1 MDTANKA
8 IQHIAALFDR
18 IVNRQVGLLTLFC
31 MVGIIAVTATATMA
45 NIDGDRPVPQF
56 ALSKSLCVGDPA
68 TDPDAIN
75 CPLASVVPANS
86 PVFYI
91 FRITNP
97 LGQPQQQVALTD
109 PLPAAFQP
117 TSGLKCRLP
126 GGAVVQVQQA
136 QSANALGSITLPVGE
151 TVICFLSGQFTA
163 AGQFKNNVAAT
174 NQFGFSMAGEVNT
187 AVQPTTPLG
196 VDLAVTKTALTP
208 SLDVSSTP
216 GTLEYTITVKNNGT
230 GPADVGGYFQLHDT
244 MSLLPGSVAF
254 RAQLTSATCSAST
267 GSDCLDQAGP
277 ASQGN
282 VLVGTM
288 GAKHMFS
295 WGYAN
300 GQGIIADGGV
310 LTIKIKIRAEKLVG
324 LSCYKLPGAD
334 GIRNTAFFTLAN
346 NNSAFTEANPANNTA
361 TADAKLQTGATTQD
375 KDCGNGHLKVT
386 KQEVQPGSGKAAWG
400 STVAYRIT
408 IKNQSLPQQPITI
421 AAGDLQDW
429 VQQGINTPP
438 FTRSH
443 VATSCVSSTAPGL
456 CALINGQLGPSP
468 SYGYGYGFYGE
479 TNMAWKSAPAGSITL
494 QHGEEVVI
502 DTAFSYEDPDCETV
516 PAAPQK
522 PIYNTAVVQ
531 YQATEYGAPSASAPQ
546 QSFRQTASA
555 RTLME
560 DQTPCKFKVTKK
572 RVPDKKIKSNFV
584 HFGKPFTYVVTFE
597 SNEAERNVGTVMDV
611 LRINRNDYTSGL
623 PFQAKWSCNT
633 NGNVSGYASN
643 GMVTGTVRNTST
655 PVQGSSAVD
664 FRAVGNEAIKFGQ
677 GGKLTCTVTV
687 VLQKPADSDPYCLND
702 DVRLENLALMDVT
715 DPLNT
720 NINWPPSGSYNPA
733 AFSKP
738 APQDRN
744 WAMAGVRLP
753 RCIDAQ
759 VNKAASVAGLP
770 AYSAAWTFQNGPQIL
785 YSVKIDNL
793 SSGALN
799 SLGTGFSPFHG
810 LLVTDTMDPPYQGQ
824 AGNVSQQACLP
835 AGFCQPNPNAA
846 NYLGIAGIPTNGN
859 GIWSYAFPGNGTAS
873 LQPNTKV
880 RNCVSLS
887 PSGDMNPANGYFYT
901 KRPSPLSEACT
912 EVPVIPTTSITVTK
926 QIDDQTGAGVTQGG
940 PFGIEV
946 RCTPYAL
953 FGTTGNF
960 SLNSGASYTVQNV
973 PVSSSCTIEE
983 KTLPPVPAAAT
994 AACHKQNSL
1003 SVAEWAEPTLQPGS
1017 LPAPLNAAGN
1027 AVLLKNT
1034 LVCKAGQ
1041 AGTIR
1046 INKSIRAWE
1055 PKFGPTP
1062 ATFAIAC
1069 TPSASP
1075 SSVTVLMATGT
1086 VSGTTQAPVG
1096 AQCAITETMPP
1107 FPADLMTYCNN
1118 IEPMG
1123 SMAPKWDPPVYN
1135 PGNTFTVKAG
1145 MNDITVR
1152 NMWSCRPKSP
1162 PLSPGTLTIRK
1173 LFSGDKALQVIAS
1186 SVPVTIT
1193 ANCTPA
1199 AVQPTLNL
1207 NIAGGQTIGT
1217 VTVPGQ
1223 GNCQVTE
1230 TQSNLP
1236 AAAKA
1241 YCAKQGKF
1249 MRARWAAPVFIP
1261 AQSVTIAPGNTV
1273 GVRVVNALECYRP
1286 SINDEIEINRNPNT
1300 SGGFGTSTPSPT
1312 TGSTGDQP
1320 SEPVG
1325 GILIPDQ
1332 KAEPK
1337 MLPLIKHILG
1347 ERAPQKEGQD
1357 KKPE

>member
-1 MDTANKA
+1 MRTADKA
-8 IQHIAALFDR
+8 IRFIAALFGR
-18 IVNRQVGLLTLFC
+18 FTEGQAGLLTLIC
-31 MVGIIAVTATATMA
+31 MAGLIAVTATATWA
-45 NIDGDRPVPQF
+45 NIDGTRPVAQF

-75 CPLASVVPANS
+75 CPLASVVPANA

-97 LGQPQQQVALTD
+97 LGQPQQQVTLTD
-109 PLPAAFQP
+109 PVPTAFQP
-117 TSGLKCRLP
+117 TSGLICRLP
-126 GGAVVQVQQA
+126 GGAGVPVQPSQG
-136 QSANALGSITLPVGE
+136 ANALGSITLPVGE
-151 TVICFLSGQFTA
+151 TVICFLPGQFTS
-163 AGQFKNNVAAT
+163 AGQFKNTVSAE
-174 NQFGFSMAGEVNT
+174 NQFGFSMGGDVNT
-187 AVQPTTPLG
+187 AVQPTTPIG

-208 SLDVSSTP
+208 SLDVSNGP
-216 GTLEYTITVKNNGT
+216 GILEYTITVKNNGS
-230 GPADVGGYFQLHDT
+230 GPADVGSYFQLHDT
-244 MSLLPGSVAF
+244 MSLPPGSVAF
-254 RAQLTSATCSAST
+254 RAELISATCSAT
-267 GSDCLDQAGP
+267 GGSDCLDLAGP
-277 ASQGN
+277 TSQGN
-282 VLVGTM
+282 ILVGTM
-288 GAKHMFS
+288 GAKHLFS
-295 WGYAN
+295 WGFAN
-300 GQGIIADGGV
+300 GQGIIADGGI
-310 LTIKIKIRAEKLVG
+310 LTIKVKISVEKLFG

-361 TADAKLQTGATTQD
+361 TADAKLLTGATTQD
-375 KDCGNGHLKVT
+375 EDCGTGHLKVT
-386 KQEVQPGSGKAAWG
+386 KQEIKPGGGKAAWG
-400 STVAYRIT
+400 STVVYRIT

-421 AAGDLQDW
+421 AAGELQDW

-443 VATSCVSSTAPGL
+443 AATNCVSSTAPGL
-456 CALINGQLGPSP
+456 CAQINGQLGPSP
-468 SYGYGYGFYGE
+468 SYTYGFYGE
-479 TNMAWKSAPAGSITL
+479 SNLAWKSAPVGSFTL
-494 QHGEEVVI
+494 QHGQDVVI

-516 PAAPQK
+516 PNAPQK
-522 PIYNTAVVQ
+522 PINNTAVVS
-531 YQATEYGAPSASAPQ
+531 YMATEYGAASASAPQ
-546 QSFRQTASA
+546 QSFRQAASA

-560 DQTPCKFKVTKK
+560 DQPPCNFKVTKK
-572 RVPDKKIKSNFV
+572 RVPDKKIKSNFI
-584 HFGKPFTYVVTFE
+584 HFGKPFTYVVSFE
-597 SNEAERNVGTVMDV
+597 NNEPERNVGTVMDV
-611 LRINRNDYTSGL
+611 MRINRNDYTSGL
-623 PFQAKWSCNT
+623 PFQATWSCSNT
-633 NGNVSGYASN
+633 GSVTGYAPN
-643 GMVTGTVRNTST
+643 GMVNGIVRHTST

-664 FRAVGNEAIKFGQ
+664 FRAVGNEAIKFAQ
-677 GGKLTCTVTV
+677 GSKLTCTVTV
-687 VLQKPADSDPYCLND
+687 VLKKPADSDPYCLND

-733 AFSKP
+733 AFSNP

-759 VNKAASVAGLP
+759 VNKAASVDGLP

-793 SSGALN
+793 TKGALN

-810 LLVTDTMDPPYQGQ
+810 VLVTDTLDPPYQGQ
-824 AGNVSQQACLP
+824 AGNVAQQACLP
-835 AGFCQPNPNAA
+835 AGFCQPNANAA
-846 NYLGIAGIPTNGN
+846 NYLGIASIPTSGN

-873 LQPNTKV
+873 LQPNTTV

-887 PSGDMNPANGYFYT
+887 PSGDMDPANGYFYT

-940 PFGIEV
+940 PFDVEV

-960 SLNSGASYTVQNV
+960 SLTSGASHTVQNV
-973 PVSSSCTIEE
+973 PVSSSCTIQE

-994 AACHKQNSL
+994 DACQTKDPFA
-1003 SVAEWAEPTLQPGS
+1003 VAEWGEPSLQPGS

-1046 INKSIRAWE
+1046 INKSIRSWE

-1062 ATFAIAC
+1062 VTFAIAC
-1069 TPSASP
+1069 TPTASP
-1075 SSVTVLMATGT
+1075 STITIAMATGT
-1086 VSGTTQAPVG
+1086 VTGTTQAPVG
-1096 AQCAITETMPP
+1096 AQCTITETMPS
-1107 FPADLMTYCNN
+1107 FPADLTTYCNN
-1118 IEPMG
+1118 IEPLG
-1123 SMAPKWDPPVYN
+1123 TMAPEWDPPAYG
-1135 PGNTFTVKAG
+1135 PGNSFTVQAG
-1145 MNDITVR
+1145 MNDIDVR
-1152 NMWSCRPKSP
+1152 NMWSCKPKV
-1162 PLSPGTLTIRK
+1162 LTPGPSTVSITK
-1173 LFSGDKALQVIAS
+1173 LFSGDQALQIIAR
-1186 SVPVTIT
+1186 SVPVTVT

-1199 AVQPTLNL
+1199 AAQPTLNL
-1207 NIAGGQTIGT
+1207 NIPGGQTTGT
-1217 VTVPGQ
+1217 ITVPGQ
-1223 GNCQVTE
+1223 ANCQISE
-1230 TQSNLP
+1230 TLANVP

-1241 YCAKQGKF
+1241 YCAKQGRF

-1261 AQSVTIAPGNTV
+1261 AQSVTVDAGSTA
-1273 GVRVVNALECYRP
+1273 GVRVVNRLECYRP
-1286 SINDEIEINRNPNT
+1286 TVQEQDEIIRIPNL
-1300 SGGFGTSTPSPT
+1300 SGGGATPIPTPTPS
-1312 TGSTGDQP
+1312 TGGAGNQT

-1325 GILIPDQ
+1325 GILIPGK

-1337 MLPLIKHILG
+1337 MLPLIKRSLG
-1347 ERAPQKEGQD
+1347 GEAPKKEEQ